1 MFERGTS
8 LALFALLILVCT
20 LKKVIRLLLIAVF
33 TGAFI

>member
-1 MFERGTS
+1 MFQRGTS

-20 LKKVIRLLLIAVF
+20 LKKVIRLLIAVF